1 MSDEDADAGI
11 EEVEDAGGAGSFS
24 PESPGEHDEEPQTA
38 EHAQLPRMCHE
49 QATSPAG
56 ASHNEDDSPGA
67 QRERSPSSD
76 HQQHR
81 EHAASGQGGL
91 TVCVRGMP
99 FNVTPGTLIDK
110 FGAYGAIKNLTIPSN
125 PLTREGRGFAF
136 IGYADAQCALDA
148 IASLNGSEIGGQR
161 VAVMESRR
169 SRRKSGAHCEW
180 MLI

>member
-1 MSDEDADAGI
+1 
-11 EEVEDAGGAGSFS
+11 
-24 PESPGEHDEEPQTA
+24 
-38 EHAQLPRMCHE
+38 
-49 QATSPAG
+49 
-56 ASHNEDDSPGA
+56 
-67 QRERSPSSD
+67 
-76 HQQHR
+76 
-81 EHAASGQGGL
+81 
-91 TVCVRGMP
+91 MP
-99 FNVTPGTLIDK
+99 YNVTRGTLYDK

-169 SRRKSGAHCEW
+169 KSGAHCEW